1 MFLTM
6 TTQLQTITITF
17 PEVKLKMRDSHKLR
31 GYFGNLFME
40 HSPLLH
46 NHFEDGRSRYEYPK
60 VQYKVLNE
68 MPYLVGVGAEAAQL
82 LTELFL
88 KINELDINGE
98 RFPVFAKNI
107 ESKNWIIGLSDSL
120 QTYRFETLWMAL
132 NQENYAL
139 YQTYSDERKADQLRG
154 IATQNILA
162 FFTAFNLRLPPE
174 ARVMTVLQNIRTKE
188 TNFKN
193 NRMLAFQGQF
203 VTNALL
209 PDFVGLGKSVSRGF
223 GSVKKI

>member
-1 MFLTM
+1 M
-6 TTQLQTITITF
+6 TNTTTLQTITISF
-17 PEVKLKMRDSHKLR
+17 PELKLRQRDAHKLR
-31 GYFGNLFME
+31 GYFGNLFKE

-60 VQYKVLNE
+60 VQYKVLHE
-68 MPYLVGVGAEAAQL
+68 TPYLVGVGTEAARL
-82 LTELFL
+82 MTELFL
-88 KINELDINGE
+88 KINELDIDGE

-107 ESKNWIIGLSDSL
+107 EARNWTIGLSDTL

-132 NQENYAL
+132 NQPNYAL

-162 FFTAFNLRLPPE
+162 FFTAFGLRLPAD
-174 ARVMTVLQNIRTKE
+174 ARVMTVLQNIQTKE
-188 TNFKN
+188 TNFKS
-193 NRMLAFQGQF
+193 NRMLAFKGQF

-223 GSVKKI
+223 GSIKRV

>member
-1 MFLTM
+1 M
-6 TTQLQTITITF
+6 TTTHLQTATITF

-68 MPYLVGVGAEAAQL
+68 IPYLVGIGTEASRL

-88 KINELDINGE
+88 KIKELDINGE
-98 RFPVFAKNI
+98 KFPVFAKNI
-107 ESKNWIIGLSDSL
+107 EARNWTIGLSDTL

-132 NQENYAL
+132 NQDNHAL
-139 YQTYSDERKADQLRG
+139 YVNYSDEQRLDQLRG
-154 IATQNILA
+154 ICTQNILA
-162 FFTAFNLRLPPE
+162 FFTAFGLRLPPE
-174 ARVMTVLQNIRTKE
+174 ARVMTALQDIKTKE

-193 NRMLAFQGQF
+193 NRMLAFKGQF

-209 PDFVGLGKSVSRGF
+209 PDFIGLGKSVSRGF